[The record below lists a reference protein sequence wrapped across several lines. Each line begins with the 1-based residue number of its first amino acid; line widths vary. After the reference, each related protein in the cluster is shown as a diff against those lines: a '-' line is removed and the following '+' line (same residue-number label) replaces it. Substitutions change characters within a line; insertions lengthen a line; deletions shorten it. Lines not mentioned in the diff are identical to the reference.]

1 MHVPA
6 RDVHFVRLAPPDSI
20 RYSRRVLRRPR
31 GLILLLAVVVFP
43 ACSARRGPVD
53 EANPPSWLSE
63 MPVTALEVVEY
74 RAVEAEGEHAL
85 FMRVSRFPDR
95 VSYAPVEE
103 PPEIMIRL
111 DGPAVGED
119 TTEER
124 IIIPDAMIP
133 AVRVGRKAGVVTV
146 MIELAAPEVPRFVVD
161 EAADWIIVRVKPT
174 SN

>member
-1 MHVPA
+1 M
-6 RDVHFVRLAPPDSI
+6 RLAPSDSI

-31 GLILLLAVVVFP
+31 RLILLLAFVVIP
-43 ACSARRGPVD
+43 ACSARRAPVD
-53 EANPPSWLSE
+53 EAEPPSWLSE

-85 FMRVSRFPDR
+85 FMRVNRFPDR
-95 VSYAPVEE
+95 LSYGEVEE
-103 PPEIMIRL
+103 PPEITIRM

-124 IIIPDAMIP
+124 IIIPDSLIP
-133 AVRVGRKAGVVTV
+133 AVRVGRQAGVLTV
-146 MIELAAPEVPRFVVD
+146 VIELAAPEVPRFIVD
-161 EAADWIIVRVKPT
+161 EAADWVIVRVKPT